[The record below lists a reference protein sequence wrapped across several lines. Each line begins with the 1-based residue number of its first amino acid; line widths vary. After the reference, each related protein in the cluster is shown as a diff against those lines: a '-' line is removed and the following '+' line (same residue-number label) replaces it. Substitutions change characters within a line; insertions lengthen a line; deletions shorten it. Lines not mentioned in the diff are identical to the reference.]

1 MKSIVLRGQFTT
13 ISGVDRYTITIACTV
28 ESGTG
33 GKYVPKILMDGY
45 VIQAEALRREDGWMP
60 SATIHQD
67 RPGDDRDD
75 VTDDYRVI
83 APEDVR
89 FATQQE
95 AIDHAEVLGR
105 TWISQKG

>member
-1 MKSIVLRGQFTT
+1 
-13 ISGVDRYTITIACTV
+13 
-28 ESGTG
+28 
-33 GKYVPKILMDGY
+33 MDGY
-45 VIQAEALRREDGWMP
+45 VIQTEALKRDDGWMP
-60 SATIHQD
+60 YVTIHED
-67 RPGDDRDD
+67 RPGDDTDD

-95 AIDHAEVLGR
+95 AIDQAEVLGR

>member
-1 MKSIVLRGQFTT
+1 M
-13 ISGVDRYTITIACTV
+13 
-28 ESGTG
+28 
-33 GKYVPKILMDGY
+33 PKILMDGY
-45 VIQAEALRREDGWMP
+45 VIQAEALQRDDGWMP
-60 SATIHQD
+60 SATIHED
-67 RPGDDRDD
+67 RAGDDKDS

-89 FATQQE
+89 FGTQQE